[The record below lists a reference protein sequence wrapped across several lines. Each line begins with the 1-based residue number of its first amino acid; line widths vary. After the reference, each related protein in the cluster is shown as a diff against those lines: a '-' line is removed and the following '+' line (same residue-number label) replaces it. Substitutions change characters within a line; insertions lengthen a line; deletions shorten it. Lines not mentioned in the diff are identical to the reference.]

1 MRNKLTSLLEVRKI
15 IALVTVV
22 LFFVLSVM
30 GELETNFIQTVIIS
44 IISFYFGKTAA
55 INEKNDK

>member
-15 IALVTVV
+15 IALVSVL

-44 IISFYFGKTAA
+44 IVSFYFGKTAA
-55 INEKNDK
+55 INEKGEK